1 MKYYS
6 RHESA
11 ARLADRAAL
20 PAGLDTLRFRGK
32 VPRVSA
38 DRLLSLAA
46 APTFASMALVTGVLG
61 SADMLCSSASPLN
74 GMVLMYLLMAAF
86 HLAPWLRLLSS
97 GRS

>member
-1 MKYYS
+1 MKFYS
-6 RHESA
+6 RNGSGT
-11 ARLADRAAL
+11 RLADRAAL
-20 PAGLDTLRFRGK
+20 PAGLDALRFREK

-61 SADMLCSSASPLN
+61 STDMLCSSASPLN

-86 HLAPWLRLLSS
+86 HLAPWLRLISG